1 MNTKRTLSVEH
12 LFIDP
17 EYRIQRP
24 IIWIVTSLIDVQDIT
39 DCLCRGL
46 TPTMETKGVVC
57 SKSKVQEV
65 IEELQSRE
73 QEMFV
78 ILYVI

>member
-1 MNTKRTLSVEH
+1 MNTKGTLSVEH

-17 EYRIQRP
+17 EYKIQRP
-24 IIWIVTSLIDVQDIT
+24 IIWTVTSLIDVQDIT
-39 DCLCRGL
+39 DCLCKGL
-46 TPTMETKGVVC
+46 TPIMETKGVVC

>member
-17 EYRIQRP
+17 EYKIQRP
-24 IIWIVTSLIDVQDIT
+24 IIWIVTSLIDAQDIT
-39 DCLCRGL
+39 DCFLRGL

>member
-12 LFIDP
+12 LFIDL
-17 EYRIQRP
+17 EYRIQKP
-24 IIWIVTSLIDVQDIT
+24 IICIVTSSKDAQDIT

-46 TPTMETKGVVC
+46 TLTMETKGVVC

-65 IEELQSRE
+65 IKELQSRE

>member
-1 MNTKRTLSVEH
+1 MNTKRTLSVEY

-17 EYRIQRP
+17 EYKIQRP
-24 IIWIVTSLIDVQDIT
+24 IIWIVTSLIDTQDIT

>member
-12 LFIDP
+12 LFIDT
-17 EYRIQRP
+17 EYKIQRP
-24 IIWIVTSLIDVQDIT
+24 IIWTVTSLIDVQDIT

>member
-1 MNTKRTLSVEH
+1 MSTKRILSVEH

-17 EYRIQRP
+17 EYKIKRP
-24 IIWIVTSLIDVQDIT
+24 IIWIVTSLIDAQDII
-39 DCLCRGL
+39 DCFRRGL

-57 SKSKVQEV
+57 SKSKAQEV
-65 IEELQSRE
+65 IEELQSRK